1 MKPFYALLA
10 VVAIAGLSVL
20 GWMTLKPA
28 SVSIPANVAVQV
40 SDTAGFHGYVLGSEQ
55 APVEVTE
62 YADFQC
68 PACQVFET
76 VQFPDVR
83 TRLIESGRVRWR
95 YKDFPLPMHPHSRLA
110 AHATAC
116 ANEQGKYWEVHRMV
130 YEAQTD
136 WSFKPDATGDFRAFA
151 KAAGM
156 DVGAYD
162 ACMTS
167 HKFAGRIQ
175 ASYDEATR
183 AGVKSTPTV
192 LIGGRLYEGVQ
203 NYETLRQLVDSL
215 APLKAAAATAAT
227 GTLGAPA
234 KR

>member
-20 GWMTLKPA
+20 GWMTLRPK

-76 VQFPDVR
+76 VQFPDVKS
-83 TRLIESGRVRWR
+83 RLIASGRVRWR

-110 AHATAC
+110 AHAAAC
-116 ANEQGKYWEVHRMV
+116 ANDQGKYWEVHRMV
-130 YEAQTD
+130 YEAQPD
-136 WSFKPDATGDFRAFA
+136 WSVKSDATDDFRSFA
-151 KAAGM
+151 KAAGV
-156 DVGAYD
+156 DVGVWD

-167 HKFAGRIQ
+167 HKYAGRIQ
-175 ASYDEATR
+175 ASYDEAVR
-183 AGVKSTPTV
+183 VGVQSTPTV
-192 LIGGRLYEGVQ
+192 LIGGRLYAGVQ
-203 NYETLRQLVDSL
+203 DYETLRKLVDSL
-215 APLKAAAATAAT
+215 APLPPAAEAGTPGKPAT
-227 GTLGAPA
+227 
-234 KR
+234 R